1 MILLPPQ
8 KLKEILVKEGIV
20 DGATFDNILEEAG
33 RKRQNPADI
42 LISQGLINKDYF
54 LMLIAKVLG
63 VERISLSTAHI
74 DEEALRLL
82 PENIARAKRAVV
94 FGHGTDGAFTVAM
107 EDPTDLETIDFL
119 RLRLGAQVRP
129 YLATEDDL
137 NRGFLLYQKKQTQ
150 DYKEVI
156 EESIRASLRSKAL
169 GSLKEAAEDLPIV
182 AIVDNLMAYAVSSRA
197 SDVHFEIL
205 DDVVMIRF
213 RIDGI
218 LHEIIRMPK
227 EVHPAVVARI
237 KILSSLRVDEHSRPQ
252 DGRFRY
258 KTGET
263 IIDVRVSIITTFYG
277 EKVVLRLLS
286 ATQRPLS
293 LAEIGMF
300 DRYSKIV
307 EEAIEKTYGMVLV
320 CGPTGSGKTTTLY
333 SILNMLNRPEVN
345 VVSIEDPIEYDMRY
359 VNQMQVNVAAGI
371 TFANG
376 LRSILRQDPN
386 IVLVGEIRDGETA
399 NIAIQA
405 AMTGHLVLSSLH
417 TNDAATAVPRLIDME
432 VPPFL
437 VAAVLNNVVA
447 QRLVRRVHLDCIESY
462 VPDKA
467 VLENIRKQLVA
478 IGIDPA
484 SMKLPKTFYRGK
496 GCPGCGHTGYVG
508 RIAIFEVL
516 NFSEEVRKLV
526 ISADFNLDNLRN
538 LSRKLGME
546 TMFEDGLKKVE
557 RGITTIEEVFRVIQE

>member
-1 MILLPPQ
+1 
-8 KLKEILVKEGIV
+8 
-20 DGATFDNILEEAG
+20 
-33 RKRQNPADI
+33 
-42 LISQGLINKDYF
+42 
-54 LMLIAKVLG
+54 
-63 VERISLSTAHI
+63 
-74 DEEALRLL
+74 
-82 PENIARAKRAVV
+82 
-94 FGHGTDGAFTVAM
+94 
-107 EDPTDLETIDFL
+107 
-119 RLRLGAQVRP
+119 
-129 YLATEDDL
+129 
-137 NRGFLLYQKKQTQ
+137 
-150 DYKEVI
+150 
-156 EESIRASLRSKAL
+156 
-169 GSLKEAAEDLPIV
+169 
-182 AIVDNLMAYAVSSRA
+182 
-197 SDVHFEIL
+197 
-205 DDVVMIRF
+205 
-213 RIDGI
+213 
-218 LHEIIRMPK
+218 
-227 EVHPAVVARI
+227 
-237 KILSSLRVDEHSRPQ
+237 
-252 DGRFRY
+252 
-258 KTGET
+258 
-263 IIDVRVSIITTFYG
+263 
-277 EKVVLRLLS
+277 
-286 ATQRPLS
+286 
-293 LAEIGMF
+293 
-300 DRYSKIV
+300 
-307 EEAIEKTYGMVLV
+307 
-320 CGPTGSGKTTTLY
+320 
-333 SILNMLNRPEVN
+333 

>member
-1 MILLPPQ
+1 
-8 KLKEILVKEGIV
+8 
-20 DGATFDNILEEAG
+20 
-33 RKRQNPADI
+33 
-42 LISQGLINKDYF
+42 
-54 LMLIAKVLG
+54 
-63 VERISLSTAHI
+63 
-74 DEEALRLL
+74 
-82 PENIARAKRAVV
+82 
-94 FGHGTDGAFTVAM
+94 
-107 EDPTDLETIDFL
+107 
-119 RLRLGAQVRP
+119 
-129 YLATEDDL
+129 
-137 NRGFLLYQKKQTQ
+137 
-150 DYKEVI
+150 
-156 EESIRASLRSKAL
+156 
-169 GSLKEAAEDLPIV
+169 
-182 AIVDNLMAYAVSSRA
+182 VDNLMAYAVSSRA